1 MTAENLSSCL
11 NSIKEVYI
19 MKKQLMKRAW
29 VIFRTLSGDKN
40 AKLKAAL
47 KEAWFEMKKGTVK
60 EEIQLDLP
68 QLIGTEK
75 QVDWAESLRKNYVT
89 DMINFINSDEK
100 FDTPK
105 TRNTAG
111 SLAHS
116 MYESGIT
123 NTEPSRNSM
132 FYKYRREAKELG
144 LSGNDINDYESKKS
158 GRFFDSITYKAL
170 RGKPEIDR
178 IRDEKKVLK
187 YVLFETLKLDI
198 MASDWIEAFRNS
210 RYDNEMRRI
219 FNLK

>member
-1 MTAENLSSCL
+1 
-11 NSIKEVYI
+11 
-19 MKKQLMKRAW
+19 MKRAW
-29 VIFRTLSGDKN
+29 EIYHTLSGDKR

-47 KEAWFEMKKGTVK
+47 KEAWLEMKKGAVK
-60 EEIQLDLP
+60 EEIQIDLP

-75 QVDWAESLRKNYVT
+75 QVEWAESLRKNYVT
-89 DMINFINSDEK
+89 DMINFIKSDEK
-100 FDTPK
+100 FDNPK
-105 TRNTAG
+105 TRITAG

-123 NTEPSRNSM
+123 NADFSRNSM
-132 FYKYRREAKELG
+132 FYKYQREAQDLG
-144 LSGNDINDYESKKS
+144 LRGNDINDYEFKKS
-158 GRFFDSITYKAL
+158 ERFFDTITYRAL
-170 RGKPEIDR
+170 RGKPEIER
-178 IRDEKKVLK
+178 IRAEKKVLK